1 MAKRTTVF
9 RLYVHLVLSFI
20 QAHVKFGNSENYR
33 IFEENIINMEQYEE
47 VEDLATF
54 FDLES
59 KLQQERQKNERE
71 RQEKER
77 ERQEKERG
85 VLLLI
90 SQGISIKLIST
101 ILQVPIKD
109 IEDIQDKY
117 KDDNPV
123 AKYFTEHSEN

>member
-77 ERQEKERG
+77 ERQESAE
-85 VLLLI
+85 V
-90 SQGISIKLIST
+90 
-101 ILQVPIKD
+101 
-109 IEDIQDKY
+109 DK
-117 KDDNPV
+117 KGPDEKPGP
-123 AKYFTEHSEN
+123 

>member
-1 MAKRTTVF
+1 
-9 RLYVHLVLSFI
+9 
-20 QAHVKFGNSENYR
+20 
-33 IFEENIINMEQYEE
+33 MEQYEE